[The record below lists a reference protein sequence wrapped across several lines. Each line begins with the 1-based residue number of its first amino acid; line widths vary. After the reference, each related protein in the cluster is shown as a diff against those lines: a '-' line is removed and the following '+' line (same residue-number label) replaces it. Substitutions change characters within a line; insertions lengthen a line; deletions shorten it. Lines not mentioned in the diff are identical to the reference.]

1 MQYRIFG
8 RRTGLRVSELALGTG
23 NFGTRWGH
31 GAERDEAKKV
41 FDAYVEAGGNF
52 IDTADAYQ
60 FGESEE
66 LVGEFVATDRDN
78 FVLASKYTLGTAAT
92 DGISRTGNSR
102 KNMVRSVEGSLK
114 RLKTDRIDLYWAHFA
129 DGVTPMEEIV
139 RAFDDLVRSGKIL
152 YAGLSNF
159 PAWRVARADLLAE
172 LRGWTPIAGIQI
184 EYSLA
189 ERTADRELL
198 PMAEALGLGA
208 ALWSPLGGGFLT
220 GKYRSSD
227 EGRLNTRLGVLVHTE
242 KTARETAILDAVL
255 AVAKEIGASP
265 TEVAIA
271 GLLHKAAKSTTSLI
285 PILGPRTR
293 EQLDATLG
301 ALDVTLSEEQI
312 ARLDTTS
319 LIPLGTP
326 HDQINGS
333 ARAIAGG
340 KPELL
345 DLPSI
350 PVA

>member
-1 MQYRIFG
+1 
-8 RRTGLRVSELALGTG
+8 LGT
-23 NFGTRWGH
+23 T
-31 GAERDEAKKV
+31 
-41 FDAYVEAGGNF
+41 
-52 IDTADAYQ
+52 
-60 FGESEE
+60 
-66 LVGEFVATDRDN
+66 
-78 FVLASKYTLGTAAT
+78 AT

-114 RLKTDRIDLYWAHFA
+114 RLKTDCIDLYWAHFA

-139 RAFDDLVRSGKIL
+139 LAFDDLVRSGKIH

-159 PAWRVARADLLAE
+159 PAWRISRADLLAE
-172 LRGWTPIAGIQI
+172 LRGWAPIAGIQI

-227 EGRLNTRLGVLVHTE
+227 EGRLNTRLGVLVHRE
-242 KTARETAILDAVL
+242 KTARETAILDTVL
-255 AVAKEIGASP
+255 AIAKEVGASP

-271 GLLHKAAKSTTSLI
+271 WLLHKAARSTTSLI
-285 PILGPRTR
+285 PILGSRTR
-293 EQLDATLG
+293 EQLGATLS
-301 ALDVTLSEEQI
+301 AVEVKLSPDQI
-312 ARLDTTS
+312 ARLDTPS
-319 LIPLGTP
+319 AIPLGTP
-326 HDQINGS
+326 HEQTNGS
-333 ARAIAGG
+333 AAAIAGG

-345 DLPSI
+345 DSPFI